1 MYPLLNCYPERRV
14 QSQHILR
21 HAWLTEPFPENYL
34 MDYETH
40 QKIRMEKYDL
50 SEEKDEIHQYES
62 EREDASSEDNNDKD
76 DEDEL
81 YEI

>member
-1 MYPLLNCYPERRV
+1 MAHRTIPWELPHVFISLSR
-14 QSQHILR
+14 
-21 HAWLTEPFPENYL
+21 
-34 MDYETH
+34 DYETH